1 MTSVMGNKLVLMM
14 ALIMSCV
21 VATTVAK
28 EVPPTPNRLVNDY
41 AKVLSASDVQRLEQK
56 LVQYDEQ
63 TSTQIAVVIIQSL
76 EGDDMFDYSQ
86 RLAETWGIGG
96 AENDNGVLLIVSIDD
111 RKLRI
116 HTGYGTE
123 GAIPDATAKQIIEDE
138 IKPGFKAG
146 DYYAG
151 IDRGTDAMIAAL
163 KGEYTAAP
171 KKRKRGFP
179 FGLIPVI
186 LIIILASIFGRRR
199 RYTGYGSSGRRYYG
213 TPWIGG
219 FGGGSSG
226 GDFGG
231 GGGFGGFGGGGFGGG
246 GAGGSW

>member
-1 MTSVMGNKLVLMM
+1 MTSVMGNKL
-14 ALIMSCV
+14 AFIMSLTMSCI
-21 VATTVAK
+21 VATTDAK
-28 EVPPTPNRLVNDY
+28 EVPPAPNRLVNDY
-41 AKVLSASDVQRLEQK
+41 AKVFSPSDVQRLEQK
-56 LVQYDEQ
+56 LIQYDEQ

-76 EGDDMFDYSQ
+76 EGDDLFDYSQ
-86 RLAETWGIGG
+86 RLSETWGIGG

-123 GAIPDATAKQIIEDE
+123 GAIPDAIAKRIIEDE

-151 IDRGTDAMIAAL
+151 IDRGTSAMIFAL
-163 KGEYTAAP
+163 EGEYSAAP
-171 KKRKRGFP
+171 KKRKKGFP

-186 LIIILASIFGRRR
+186 LIIILASIFGRKR

-219 FGGGSSG
+219 FGGSSSA
-226 GDFGG
+226 G

-246 GAGGSW
+246 GASGSW